1 MIISVFETSKMTS
14 IDKFKE
20 GFKKLYK
27 AYS

>member
-1 MIISVFETSKMTS
+1 MIISVFKTPKITS

-27 AYS
+27 ACS